1 MTVVH
6 SPNREEGG
14 RKERRDEE
22 GGRESKRGWWG
33 GGGGEGKGKTETVLS
48 ICASA
53 ALCTVLWEIPCKYVV
68 KYFVSMKVL

>member
-1 MTVVH
+1 MK
-6 SPNREEGG
+6 REGEQKGVG
-14 RKERRDEE
+14 
-22 GGRESKRGWWG
+22 G

>member
-1 MTVVH
+1 MK
-6 SPNREEGG
+6 REGG
-14 RKERRDEE
+14 RAK
-22 GGRESKRGWWG
+22 

>member
-1 MTVVH
+1 MYIH
-6 SPNREEGG
+6 QIGKKEEERRGEMKREGG
-14 RKERRDEE
+14 RAK
-22 GGRESKRGWWG
+22 GG

-68 KYFVSMKVL
+68 KYFDSMKVL